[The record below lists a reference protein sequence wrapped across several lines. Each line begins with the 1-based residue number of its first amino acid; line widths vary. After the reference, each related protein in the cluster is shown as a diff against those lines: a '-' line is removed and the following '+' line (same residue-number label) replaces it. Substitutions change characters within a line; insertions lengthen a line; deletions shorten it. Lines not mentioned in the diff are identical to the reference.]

1 MAMIRIKRSYDA
13 RAVIRDAKSCEVL
26 PPKGCRP
33 WCPGE
38 PRWALRASL
47 VAAWSRVAAGEMRR
61 APVSGSRAAYS
72 DRNRRGSVR
81 IDAGAGMRMCDA
93 SRGGVDAIPHAAR
106 ARRPKKCCVAGKLG
120 GRCRSRANGLTSASS
135 AGCWCGDEAGVSVG
149 VNAGA
154 ACDAA
159 RRLFLPTRLVTH
171 GRVTTL
177 ALRIAMSGAPFELA
191 SMRRGGRVRGGYCPN
206 SGVAKRAMRTMDR
219 GTSCDESSVSE
230 SCASRNGRRVA
241 RIDRQRWGC
250 CLVRQKPPV
259 AAGPTL

>member
-1 MAMIRIKRSYDA
+1 MSTVVSG
-13 RAVIRDAKSCEVL
+13 RAQVGVACVA
-26 PPKGCRP
+26 G
-33 WCPGE
+33 GGVE
-38 PRWALRASL
+38 PRR
-47 VAAWSRVAAGEMRR
+47 GRR
-61 APVSGSRAAYS
+61 NASRAGIRLARGIFGSQSTRERS
-72 DRNRRGSVR
+72 DRCRRGHADVR
-81 IDAGAGMRMCDA
+81 CVE
-93 SRGGVDAIPHAAR
+93 RGGDAIPHAAR

-135 AGCWCGDEAGVSVG
+135 AGCRCGDEAGVSVG